1 MYINKEIVYFIVYLF
16 LILGLIFI
24 YLNKK
29 LPTTYI
35 VLLLFFLFK
44 LIFNYRKCTFS
55 YIECVLRG
63 VKKDKGYLNTFLD
76 TIIDMRFTNDIILL
90 YFVSFYILFYH
101 YVIKNNKFSKYF

>member
-1 MYINKEIVYFIVYLF
+1 MFINKEIIYLIVYLF

-24 YLNKK
+24 FLNKK
-29 LPTTYI
+29 LPTTYL

-76 TIIDMRFTNDIILL
+76 TIIDIRYTNDIILL
-90 YFVSFYILFYH
+90 YLVSFYILLYQLT
-101 YVIKNNKFSKYF
+101 NKFKKLI